1 MNERIQLAC
10 FTGVDIVSSLEDN
23 IRDIVKDLKE
33 ALRKQL
39 KHSKDM
45 NSLFKRKMV
54 DIKQKTASS
63 KDILE
68 KQIFG

>member
-1 MNERIQLAC
+1 
-10 FTGVDIVSSLEDN
+10 
-23 IRDIVKDLKE
+23 
-33 ALRKQL
+33 
-39 KHSKDM
+39 M